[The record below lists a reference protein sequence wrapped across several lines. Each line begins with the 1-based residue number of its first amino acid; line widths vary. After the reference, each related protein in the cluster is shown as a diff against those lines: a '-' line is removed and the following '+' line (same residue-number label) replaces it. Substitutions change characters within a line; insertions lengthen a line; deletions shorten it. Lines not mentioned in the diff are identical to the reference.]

1 MVSNLSIFAYANE
14 YQDDENVI
22 LADSESEEKTYTATS
37 HIDQFGEYDVK
48 VTVKVKD
55 DVITDIEVTGENFS
69 GTYADYNQTK
79 LQTAYEGL
87 KNSYI
92 GKSSTDAQG
101 IYDVDAVLSA
111 TYSSNA
117 IRDAILSA
125 LELAIDDE
133 EITLPTQKL
142 EEGTYSVDIAYYTD
156 VVKHSLIE
164 NETGKAIITVD
175 SDGNMTLDTDII
187 NGTSKEP
194 LYVTDFVGYYGNND
208 LEQEL
213 KKDAVVTTETVDFDS
228 VGEKSVVTNVKFP
241 LEGDFAKIYNTR
253 TKIYVPSMK
262 NLNGNISGIEFENGV
277 FAADSFVNAYW
288 DSIQKVQQTGFGSG
302 NVELKAGKYTVPVSM
317 KNASNINNASMVASA
332 IKGGSLEVLED
343 GSGKLTV
350 DLQAVTVG
358 NISDW
363 ASDWKV
369 YTGDSAKGDTIT
381 PETVTD
387 EDGHVTQITFT
398 IPDKSKDG
406 LYVNMYISAMGYNPD
421 AYFAIDYANAEAVK
435 EVSTVLGDVD
445 CDGSVTINDASLL
458 LDYVLNS
465 TGVEIT
471 EAGLKNALVLGND
484 IATATDVSAILQKAL
499 NSDYKFPIEK

>member
-1 MVSNLSIFAYANE
+1 MVSNLSISAYANE

-22 LADSESEEKTYTATS
+22 LADNESEEKTYTATS

-101 IYDVDAVLSA
+101 IYDVDAVSSA

-213 KKDAVVTTETVDFDS
+213 KKDAVV
-228 VGEKSVVTNVKFP
+228 
-241 LEGDFAKIYNTR
+241 YN
-253 TKIYVPSMK
+253 
-262 NLNGNISGIEFENGV
+262 
-277 FAADSFVNAYW
+277 
-288 DSIQKVQQTGFGSG
+288 
-302 NVELKAGKYTVPVSM
+302 
-317 KNASNINNASMVASA
+317 
-332 IKGGSLEVLED
+332 
-343 GSGKLTV
+343 
-350 DLQAVTVG
+350 
-358 NISDW
+358 
-363 ASDWKV
+363 
-369 YTGDSAKGDTIT
+369 
-381 PETVTD
+381 
-387 EDGHVTQITFT
+387 
-398 IPDKSKDG
+398 
-406 LYVNMYISAMGYNPD
+406 
-421 AYFAIDYANAEAVK
+421 
-435 EVSTVLGDVD
+435 
-445 CDGSVTINDASLL
+445 
-458 LDYVLNS
+458 
-465 TGVEIT
+465 
-471 EAGLKNALVLGND
+471 
-484 IATATDVSAILQKAL
+484 
-499 NSDYKFPIEK
+499 